1 MPLEMS
7 CAFAT
12 SMKSAEHVRVAEQL
26 GFKRAYLYDSPPLY
40 ADVWMQL
47 ALAAERTERI
57 IIGPSGLIPSNRAI
71 MTTASAISTLVGMV
85 GQDRVSVAVGTGMS
99 SRLAMGKRP
108 LKWSYVTDYVTA
120 LRALLRG
127 EVTEWDDRPIRM
139 LHDNGFAT
147 LPIEVEIILAAA
159 GPKGIQ
165 AAKDVGDGVFGGMEP
180 VAADFGRHPCLTF
193 GTVLNAGEDPGSP
206 RAIDAAGHFAAVTA
220 HWGLEFGGLDDSF
233 GDAEAWRESYTD
245 VPDGQMH
252 LAVHKSHLVGL
263 NERDRPFIDGRR
275 LSELKLAL
283 TPEAWAD
290 KLRALEAA
298 GATEV
303 AYQPAG
309 DIVEELERFA
319 KIWPM

>member
-1 MPLEMS
+1 MAMEMS

-12 SMKSAEHVRVAEQL
+12 SMDSAEHVRIAESL

-40 ADVWMQL
+40 SDVWMQL
-47 ALAAERTERI
+47 ARAADRTERI

-85 GQDRVSVAVGTGMS
+85 GQDRVSIAVGTGMS

-108 LKWSYVTDYVTA
+108 LRWTYVADYVSA
-120 LRALLRG
+120 LRSLLRG
-127 EVTEWDDRPIRM
+127 EVIEWEDRPVRM
-139 LHDNGFAT
+139 LHDEGFAV
-147 LPIEVEIILAAA
+147 LPIEVEILLAAA

-165 AAKDVGDGVFGGMEP
+165 AAKEVGDGVFGGMEP
-180 VAADFGRHPCLTF
+180 VAEHFDRHPCLTF
-193 GTVLNAGEDPGSP
+193 GTVLDPDEDPGSP

-233 GDAEAWRESYTD
+233 PNADAWMRSYSD
-245 VPDGQMH
+245 VPEGHLH

-263 NERDRPFIDGRR
+263 NERDRPFIDGPR
-275 LSELKLAL
+275 LTELKLAL

-290 KLRALEAA
+290 KLRALESA

-309 DIVEELERFA
+309 DIVTELERFA
-319 KIWPM
+319 KIWPW